1 MDDKHNQNYS
11 FSFIS
16 PGYVIQS
23 GTEIQQSSNLFVPG
37 TDEPT
42 ILNIPFESV
51 SDDVSANVNWGVYTA
66 GLKYNTSYAEFKPHD
81 LSMTM
86 IVPDRDFRNRLIES
100 VLYEITHVKVSI
112 PVNDKRLTYCS
123 RAELSSVDFKDNPYI
138 NGIEISTKFTI
149 TTPFVSRIFVNNLG
163 DPDEPT
169 QYGTLV
175 DQYND
180 DNSVSLSV
188 DISKSEAS
196 ILQHTSMGSSL
207 TVNSPTEQAFIT
219 SLFNH
224 IVYGNDNDTSIGV
237 LDNDTPIGVLDNG
250 LLYTDN
256 SSTGAMYN
264 GLRYDIWNLGS
275 PSFKQY
281 ESLRDPNKILG
292 LVSVLTIL

>member
-1 MDDKHNQNYS
+1 MDNKHNQNYS
-11 FSFIS
+11 FSLIG

-42 ILNIPFESV
+42 VLNIPFESV

-81 LSMTM
+81 LSITM
-86 IVPDRDFRNRLIES
+86 IVPDRDWRNRLIES
-100 VLYEITHVKVSI
+100 VLYEITHVKVTI
-112 PVNDKRLTYCS
+112 PVTDKHLSYCAK
-123 RAELSSVDFKDNPYI
+123 AELSSVDFKDNPYI

-149 TTPFVSRIFVNNLG
+149 TTPFVSRVFVNKLG
-163 DPDEPT
+163 DPDEPA

-175 DQYND
+175 DYYD

-188 DISKSEAS
+188 DISKSETS

-219 SLFNH
+219 SFFNR
-224 IVYGNDNDTSIGV
+224 IVYGNNNDTSIGV
-237 LDNDTPIGVLDNG
+237 LDNG
-250 LLYTDN
+250 LLYSYNQTSLSDN
-256 SSTGAMYN
+256 GFYYN
-264 GLRYDIWNLGS
+264 VWNLGS

-281 ESLRDPNKILG
+281 EQLRDPNKIIG
-292 LVSVLTIL
+292 LISVLTII

>member
-11 FSFIS
+11 FSLIA

-23 GTEIQQSSNLFVPG
+23 GTEIQQNSNLFVPG
-37 TDEPT
+37 TEEPT

-51 SDDVSANVNWGVYTA
+51 SDDVSTNVNWGIYTA

-81 LSMTM
+81 LSITM
-86 IVPDRDFRNRLIES
+86 VVPDRDWRNRLIES
-100 VLYEITHVKVSI
+100 VLYEITHVKVTI
-112 PVNDKRLTYCS
+112 PVNNKHLIYC
-123 RAELSSVDFKDNPYI
+123 AKTKLSSVDFKDNPYT

-149 TTPFVSRIFVNNLG
+149 TTPFVSRIFSNELG
-163 DPDEPT
+163 DPDEPA

-175 DQYND
+175 DHYD
-180 DNSVSLSV
+180 DNSVSLPI
-188 DISKSEAS
+188 DISKSETS

-224 IVYGNDNDTSIGV
+224 IVYGDVEYNDTSIGV
-237 LDNDTPIGVLDNG
+237 LDNG
-250 LLYTDN
+250 LLYSHSQTSLSDN
-256 SSTGAMYN
+256 GFY
-264 GLRYDIWNLGS
+264 YDIWNIGS

-281 ESLRDPNKILG
+281 EHLRDPNKILG
-292 LVSVLTIL
+292 LVSVLTII